1 MSVLL
6 IWFLNIL
13 VIEITSLAVMDD
25 GYDDKEGRHT
35 YGML

>member
-13 VIEITSLAVMDD
+13 AIEIKSLAVMDD
-25 GYDDKEGRHT
+25 GYDDTEGRYT

>member
-13 VIEITSLAVMDD
+13 AIEIKSLAVRDD
-25 GYDDKEGRHT
+25 VYDDKEGRHT

>member
-6 IWFLNIL
+6 IWFINIL
-13 VIEITSLAVMDD
+13 AKIKSLAVMDD
-25 GYDDKEGRHT
+25 VYDDKEGWHT